1 MKLGAFEKS
10 KYNHTSTI
18 LRHKVQG
25 QILNVLKIKELN
37 IFLANCSQGLQ
48 EKLTLKSVQKDF
60 SLGTA

>member
-10 KYNHTSTI
+10 TYNHTSTI

-37 IFLANCSQGLQ
+37 IFLANCLQGLQ
-48 EKLTLKSVQKDF
+48 EKLSFCTDFKVF